1 MTTGAATRRGVL
13 IVVLGVT
20 LWLAFRAPSEPIDSS
35 QPVSAGV
42 PSAISAK
49 VDPPRPQR
57 TRQPIE
63 AAQADPFFAPVAKPK
78 VDVRKAA
85 VVVPAPAPLP
95 PPPAAPPLPF
105 TYFGRLA
112 GPTGA
117 TSVFIASG
125 SALLPVKPGD
135 VIEGRY
141 RVEQV
146 SDEEIVFVYLPLGQ
160 RQILRVPS

>member
-1 MTTGAATRRGVL
+1 MTTEAATRRGVL
-13 IVVLGVT
+13 IVALGVT
-20 LWLAFRAPSEPIDSS
+20 LWLAFRTSSGPIESS
-35 QPVSAGV
+35 QPVSAGM
-42 PSAISAK
+42 PSAIPAK

-63 AAQADPFFAPVAKPK
+63 VPQADPFFSPVAKPK
-78 VDVRKAA
+78 AGVRKAA

-125 SALLPVKPGD
+125 SALLPVRPGD